1 MASTNLDGS
10 NMMIF
15 SEGNLITLVIG
26 DKSYM
31 GTLKMRTEGF
41 QENWF
46 IVLDEGGEIEIHKRE
61 KVEPKEPEHVDPA

>member
-31 GTLKMRTEGF
+31 GTLKMRTEGV

-61 KVEPKEPEHVDPA
+61 KATE